1 MQARKNECDY
11 NQAGSEKQ
19 VSETECLAGRALFS
33 AAAHLARLLKILE
46 ERMNLEQLEADFCR
60 ELAQVRD
67 SSALAELKARYLG
80 KKGALRT
87 FMQGIGKC
95 SADERKALGQ
105 KCNRL
110 KALFESLLR
119 EAQQESE
126 RTAIE
131 QKIARDWLDFSLSE
145 RYWNRFGAAMH
156 PISSVKE
163 ELEDIFLSMG
173 FQILDGPHIED
184 DYHNFEALNI
194 PKNHPARD
202 MQDTFWFSDMQH
214 LLRTHTSCI
223 QVRGM
228 EGARPPFRFVAP
240 GKVFRCEATDASHES
255 VFHQME
261 GMMVDEDISVAHLI
275 YFMKQLLAQIFEQ
288 QTEIR
293 LRPGYFPFVEP
304 GFELDIACLV
314 CSGAGC
320 SVCKRSGWLELLPC
334 GMVHPNVLEYGG
346 IDSARYRGFAFGL
359 GLDRLVMMRYRISDI
374 RYLHSGNLAFLQQ
387 FRSY

>member
-1 MQARKNECDY
+1 M
-11 NQAGSEKQ
+11 S
-19 VSETECLAGRALFS
+19 
-33 AAAHLARLLKILE
+33 
-46 ERMNLEQLEADFCR
+46 LEQLEANFCH
-60 ELAQVRD
+60 ELSQVCD
-67 SSALAELKARYLG
+67 SASLADLKARYLG
-80 KKGALRT
+80 KKGALRA
-87 FMQGIGKC
+87 FMKGIGQY
-95 SADERKALGQ
+95 SAEERKVLGQKGNQLKALLERQLREVQQNLERKAL
-105 KCNRL
+105 
-110 KALFESLLR
+110 
-119 EAQQESE
+119 
-126 RTAIE
+126 E
-131 QKIARDWLDFSLSE
+131 QKLSQDWLDFSLSE
-145 RYWNRFGAAMH
+145 RYWESNRFGAAMH
-156 PISSVKE
+156 PISTVKE

-202 MQDTFWFSDMQH
+202 MQDTFWFGDMQH

-228 EGARPPFRFVAP
+228 EALGATGQPPFRFVAP
-240 GKVFRCEATDASHES
+240 GKVFRCEATDASHEA

-261 GMMVDEDISVAHLI
+261 GMMVDKDISVSHLI
-275 YFMKQLLAQIFEQ
+275 YFMKQLLTQIFEQ
-288 QTEIR
+288 QIEIR

-334 GMVHPNVLEYGG
+334 GMVHPKVLEYGG
-346 IDSARYRGFAFGL
+346 IDSANYRGFAFGL